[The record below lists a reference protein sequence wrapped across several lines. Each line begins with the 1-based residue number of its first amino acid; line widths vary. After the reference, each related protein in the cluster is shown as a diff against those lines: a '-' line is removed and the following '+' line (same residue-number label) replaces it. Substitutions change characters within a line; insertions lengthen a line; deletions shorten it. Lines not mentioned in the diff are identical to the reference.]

1 MGRPRA
7 AWPVNSGFSAALAA
21 SLKRPKPLRHPA
33 TSAKRSPAEVSRELK
48 FIGAGPSWHSSH
60 NRSARAGQDHPEA
73 VREPDDRKRSSSL
86 IEERPPALLIAMPD
100 LLQGMSNTVAPQY
113 HEDAGF
119 LATSLSPETTGVHG
133 ASVWIFAG
141 EPTRNQS
148 ALGPRVLVV
157 LGERLTADSLV
168 DAVPVRLTI
177 PPEVL
182 GTLPPTV
189 TTKAIEFA
197 TRNRDVLIE
206 YWKGDLSTVVAI
218 GRLVRC

>member
-1 MGRPRA
+1 
-7 AWPVNSGFSAALAA
+7 
-21 SLKRPKPLRHPA
+21 
-33 TSAKRSPAEVSRELK
+33 
-48 FIGAGPSWHSSH
+48 
-60 NRSARAGQDHPEA
+60 
-73 VREPDDRKRSSSL
+73 
-86 IEERPPALLIAMPD
+86 MPD
-100 LLQGMSNTVAPQY
+100 LAAPVY

-119 LATSLSPETTGVHG
+119 LATSLTSETTGVHG

-168 DAVPVRLTI
+168 DTVPVRLTT

-189 TTKAIEFA
+189 KAKAIAFV
-197 TRNRDVLIE
+197 RCNRDALIE
-206 YWKGDLSTVVAI
+206 YWKGELSTAI
-218 GRLVRC
+218 AIERLVRG